1 MAKTNVLR
9 REFVKIY
16 EDEQEK
22 YFESWELLGSYFGV
36 VGILYNKTHFTYI
49 QIVLSEFKN
58 IMKYVE

>member
-22 YFESWELLGSYFGV
+22 YFESWELLGSYFCV

-49 QIVLSEFKN
+49 
-58 IMKYVE
+58 